1 MMGYLREDS
10 GGRTGPPERDGIS
23 RAGLPA
29 PVNMRYL
36 DFKINLQIWAARP
49 V

>member
-10 GGRTGPPERDGIS
+10 GGRTGPPQRDAIS
-23 RAGLPA
+23 QADPPA
-29 PVNMRYL
+29 PVKMRYL